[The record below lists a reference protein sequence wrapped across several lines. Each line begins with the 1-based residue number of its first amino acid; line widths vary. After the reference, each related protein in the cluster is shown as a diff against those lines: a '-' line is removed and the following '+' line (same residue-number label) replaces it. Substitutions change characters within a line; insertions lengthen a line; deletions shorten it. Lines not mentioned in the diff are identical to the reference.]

1 MKFLFATLLLL
12 ASQLSFASDSF
23 MQDEHYQLLDTPV
36 SQSAQVVE
44 YFSYYC
50 PFCYN
55 FEPIVAEL
63 KKSLPTGTPLHKV
76 PVAFLGGNMAA
87 TVQRAHATAGL
98 LNIEDAFTAALF
110 NQIHQQRK
118 PPQNRSDITTLFAS
132 IGVEQAQLDAQFD
145 SMVVNGA
152 GARHSAAH
160 ALQPPEPH
168 DAPAPPAPHTILPA
182 SPPGRPGFVR
192 LGHWFDRLMGAVL
205 VGLGIKV
212 AFSELH

>member
-1 MKFLFATLLLL
+1 MKFLFATLLVL

-23 MQDEHYQLLDTPV
+23 TQDEHYQLLDTPV
-36 SQSAQVVE
+36 SPNAQVVE

-63 KKSLPTGTPLHKV
+63 KKALPTGTPLHKV
-76 PVAFLGGNMAA
+76 PVAFLGANMAA

-98 LNIEDAFTAALF
+98 LKVEDAFTAALF

-118 PPQNRSDITTLFAS
+118 PPQNRSDITKLFAS

-145 SMVVNGA
+145 SMVVNSMITQYDA
-152 GARHSAAH
+152 EVSAAGIRSVPSFVINNKYLVKINAVSSQEQFN
-160 ALQPPEPH
+160 ALVNYLLS
-168 DAPAPPAPHTILPA
+168 LPTEA
-182 SPPGRPGFVR
+182 ET
-192 LGHWFDRLMGAVL
+192 
-205 VGLGIKV
+205 K
-212 AFSELH
+212 

>member
-23 MQDEHYQLLDTPV
+23 IQDEHYQLLDTPV

-63 KKSLPTGTPLHKV
+63 KKALPAGTPLHKV

-87 TVQRAHATAGL
+87 TVQRAHATAEL
-98 LNIEDAFTAALF
+98 LKVEDAFAAALF

-118 PPQNRSDITTLFAS
+118 PPQNRSDIAKLFVGLGIAA
-132 IGVEQAQLDAQFD
+132 AQLDAHFD
-145 SMVVNGA
+145 SLPVNSMVTEYDDAVAAANIRSVPSFVVNNKYLVKI
-152 GARHSAAH
+152 SAVSSQQQFN
-160 ALQPPEPH
+160 ALVNYLLS
-168 DAPAPPAPHTILPA
+168 LPTEA
-182 SPPGRPGFVR
+182 
-192 LGHWFDRLMGAVL
+192 
-205 VGLGIKV
+205 
-212 AFSELH
+212 ETQ

>member
-1 MKFLFATLLLL
+1 MKFLFAALLLL

-23 MQDEHYQLLDTPV
+23 MQDEHYQLLATPP
-36 SQSAQVVE
+36 SPNAQVVE

-63 KKSLPTGTPLHKV
+63 KKALPAGTPLHKV

-118 PPQNRSDITTLFAS
+118 PPQNRSDITKLFAS
-132 IGVEQAQLDAQFD
+132 IGVEQVQLDAHFD
-145 SMVVNGA
+145 SLPVNSLVTEYDDAVAAANIRSVPSFVVNNKYLVNI
-152 GARHSAAH
+152 SAVSSQQQFN
-160 ALQPPEPH
+160 ALVNYLLS
-168 DAPAPPAPHTILPA
+168 LPA
-182 SPPGRPGFVR
+182 E
-192 LGHWFDRLMGAVL
+192 AET
-205 VGLGIKV
+205 K
-212 AFSELH
+212 

>member
-23 MQDEHYQLLDTPV
+23 IQDEHYQLLDTPV

-63 KKSLPTGTPLHKV
+63 KKALPAGTPLHKV

-87 TVQRAHATAGL
+87 TVQRAHATAEL
-98 LNIEDAFTAALF
+98 LKVEDAFAAALF

-118 PPQNRSDITTLFAS
+118 PPQNRSDITNLFAS

-145 SMVVNGA
+145 SMVVNSIITQYDA
-152 GARHSAAH
+152 DISAAGIRSVPSFVVNNKYLVKISAVSSQQQFN
-160 ALQPPEPH
+160 ALVNYLLS
-168 DAPAPPAPHTILPA
+168 LPA
-182 SPPGRPGFVR
+182 EVE
-192 LGHWFDRLMGAVL
+192 
-205 VGLGIKV
+205 
-212 AFSELH
+212 SE

>member
-23 MQDEHYQLLDTPV
+23 IQDEHYQLLDTPV

-63 KKSLPTGTPLHKV
+63 KKALPAGTPLHKV

-87 TVQRAHATAGL
+87 TVQRAHATAEL
-98 LNIEDAFTAALF
+98 LKVEDAFAAALF

-118 PPQNRSDITTLFAS
+118 PPQNRSDIAKLFAGLG
-132 IGVEQAQLDAQFD
+132 IAAAQLDAHFD
-145 SMVVNGA
+145 SLPVNSMVTEYDDAVAAANIRSVPSFVVNNKYLVKI
-152 GARHSAAH
+152 SAVSSQQQFN
-160 ALQPPEPH
+160 ALVNYLLS
-168 DAPAPPAPHTILPA
+168 LPTEA
-182 SPPGRPGFVR
+182 
-192 LGHWFDRLMGAVL
+192 
-205 VGLGIKV
+205 
-212 AFSELH
+212 ETQ

>member
-23 MQDEHYQLLDTPV
+23 IQDEHYQLLDTPV

-63 KKSLPTGTPLHKV
+63 KKALPAGTPLHKV

-87 TVQRAHATAGL
+87 TVQRAHATAEL
-98 LNIEDAFTAALF
+98 LKVEDAFAAALF

-118 PPQNRSDITTLFAS
+118 PPQNRSDIAKLFAGLG
-132 IGVEQAQLDAQFD
+132 IAAAQLDAHFD
-145 SMVVNGA
+145 SLPVNSMVTEYDDAVAAANIRSVPSFVVNNKYLVKI
-152 GARHSAAH
+152 SAVSSQQQFN
-160 ALQPPEPH
+160 ALVNYLLS
-168 DAPAPPAPHTILPA
+168 LPA
-182 SPPGRPGFVR
+182 EVE
-192 LGHWFDRLMGAVL
+192 
-205 VGLGIKV
+205 
-212 AFSELH
+212 SE

>member
-12 ASQLSFASDSF
+12 ASQLSVASDNF
-23 MQDEHYQLLDTPV
+23 TQDEHYQLLDTPL

-63 KKSLPTGTPLHKV
+63 KKNLPTGTPLHKV

-118 PPQNRSDITTLFAS
+118 PPQNRSDITKLFAS

-145 SMVVNGA
+145 SMVVNSMITQYDA
-152 GARHSAAH
+152 EVSAAGIRSVPSFVINNKYLVKISAVSSQEQFN
-160 ALQPPEPH
+160 ALVNYLLS
-168 DAPAPPAPHTILPA
+168 LPTEA
-182 SPPGRPGFVR
+182 ET
-192 LGHWFDRLMGAVL
+192 
-205 VGLGIKV
+205 K
-212 AFSELH
+212 

>member
-1 MKFLFATLLLL
+1 MKFLFAALLLL

-63 KKSLPTGTPLHKV
+63 KKALPTGTPLHKV

-98 LNIEDAFTAALF
+98 LKVENAFAAALF

-118 PPQNRSDITTLFAS
+118 APQSRGDIAKLFADLG
-132 IGVEQAQLDAQFD
+132 IAAAQLDAHFD
-145 SMVVNGA
+145 SLPVNSLVTEYDDA
-152 GARHSAAH
+152 VAAANIRSVPSFVINNKYLVKISAVSSQEQFN
-160 ALQPPEPH
+160 ALVNYLLS
-168 DAPAPPAPHTILPA
+168 LPTEA
-182 SPPGRPGFVR
+182 ET
-192 LGHWFDRLMGAVL
+192 
-205 VGLGIKV
+205 K
-212 AFSELH
+212 

>member
-1 MKFLFATLLLL
+1 MKFLFATLLVL

-23 MQDEHYQLLDTPV
+23 TQDEHYQLLDTPV

-63 KKSLPTGTPLHKV
+63 KKALPTGTPLHKV

-118 PPQNRSDITTLFAS
+118 PPQNRSDIAKLFADLG
-132 IGVEQAQLDAQFD
+132 IAAAQLDAHFD
-145 SMVVNGA
+145 SLPVNSLVTEYDDAVAAANIRSVPSFVVNNKYLVKI
-152 GARHSAAH
+152 SAVSSQEQFN
-160 ALQPPEPH
+160 ALVNYLLS
-168 DAPAPPAPHTILPA
+168 LPTEA
-182 SPPGRPGFVR
+182 ET
-192 LGHWFDRLMGAVL
+192 
-205 VGLGIKV
+205 K
-212 AFSELH
+212 

>member
-1 MKFLFATLLLL
+1 MKFLFATLLVL

-63 KKSLPTGTPLHKV
+63 KKNLPTGTPLHKV

-98 LNIEDAFTAALF
+98 LNIEDAFIAALF

-118 PPQNRSDITTLFAS
+118 PPQNRSDITKLFAS

-145 SMVVNGA
+145 SMVVNSMITQYDSDI
-152 GARHSAAH
+152 SAAGIRSVPSFIVNDKYLVKISAVSSQQQFN
-160 ALQPPEPH
+160 ALVNYLLTLEQ
-168 DAPAPPAPHTILPA
+168 
-182 SPPGRPGFVR
+182 
-192 LGHWFDRLMGAVL
+192 GA
-205 VGLGIKV
+205 
-212 AFSELH
+212 AAE